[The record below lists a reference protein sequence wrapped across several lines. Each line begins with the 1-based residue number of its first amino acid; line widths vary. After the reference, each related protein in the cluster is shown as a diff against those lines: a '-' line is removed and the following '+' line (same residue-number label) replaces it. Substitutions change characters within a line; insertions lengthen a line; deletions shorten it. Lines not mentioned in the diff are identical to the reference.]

1 MPGTQYALSVAN
13 NSSDYVDLCVYQT
26 QPNLSLR
33 NVMSLAWFAEPAWP
47 TTTVKFEW
55 TINYSFVWDQTG
67 MLIPGVVFD
76 ASQSWPADPSNI
88 TNNQVYFTYSQNA
101 YTFQPST
108 LVQAPE
114 VGNLYIQE
122 SGTIPL
128 KEASVGIGMS
138 GAGTFVVQAEP
149 NKNLVFSPHPE
160 YWITAGTFQPGQV
173 LDVEQITNSAALQF
187 PPGVFELDATLNLDN
202 TWTVTP

>member
-1 MPGTQYALSVAN
+1 
-13 NSSDYVDLCVYQT
+13 
-26 QPNLSLR
+26 
-33 NVMSLAWFAEPAWP
+33 MSLAWFAEPAWP
-47 TTTVKFEW
+47 TTTVKFESNM
-55 TINYSFVWDQTG
+55 NYSFGWDKTG
-67 MLIPGVVFD
+67 TLIPGVIFD

-149 NKNLVFSPHPE
+149 NKNLV
-160 YWITAGTFQPGQV
+160 
-173 LDVEQITNSAALQF
+173 
-187 PPGVFELDATLNLDN
+187 
-202 TWTVTP
+202 